1 MKCHLFTINSS
12 KLYARRCG
20 FHICELY
27 FETFRR
33 KSASTW
39 WLLWQESERGAP
51 TADHEAPLS
60 QTRVSP
66 LQQERGL
73 TWRAKETKLNKSEP
87 CQSWTGANIENFQVH
102 SLLFFLFFFHFLFA
116 CPSFCFSFF
125 SVFFFLFPSSPC
137 LFFPL
142 SVSGLGHGAGC
153 ALWTLP
159 AVMGRVGRWAA
170 GGVGVPG
177 AHEEVWTLR

>member
-102 SLLFFLFFFHFLFA
+102 SLLFFLFFFSIFFLPVRLSVFLSFLF
-116 CPSFCFSFF
+116 FF
-125 SVFFFLFPSSPC
+125 SLSFLPLFVFSSLC
-137 LFFPL
+137 LRTRSWCWLCSLDFTRGDGPGREM
-142 SVSGLGHGAGC
+142 SSGRCGGARG
-153 ALWTLP
+153 A
-159 AVMGRVGRWAA
+159 R
-170 GGVGVPG
+170 GGLD
-177 AHEEVWTLR
+177 A